1 LKKLI
6 LQIPNGRAFKRKIN
20 LLKIDIFLSSNLI
33 EHLLSRAEQE
43 SLRQPESLGGI
54 FELVR
59 IGVSLEK
66 FLHPMEDHVSPVGV
80 GLDDR
85 LQVERGEGDVSHC
98 IVGLECVRYVGV
110 TLKI

>member
-1 LKKLI
+1 ML
-6 LQIPNGRAFKRKIN
+6 AYKRKLN
-20 LLKIDIFLSSNLI
+20 LLKIGICFSTNLI

-66 FLHPMEDHVSPVGV
+66 FLHPVEDDVGPVGV

-85 LQVERGEGDVSHC
+85 LQVERGERDVTHC
-98 IVGLECVRYVGV
+98 VVGLECVRYVGV